1 MKFRIFL
8 ALLFLSC
15 TLNGQIKKE
24 SVLLGGQIY
33 YGKNDYGIPGLNQKY
48 KNGTFAISVGKA
60 YRENKVIGINIG
72 FSPTRQYNNYD
83 GFDTSNV
90 FSNRYEFG
98 VFFRDYKK
106 LAKDLYFFSQLDG
119 TFTTSK
125 QTQEYKLASRDRE
138 STQRGGSISFTPG
151 ISYQLYR
158 KIQFEISLPNILSVR
173 YAVTRPLH
181 QVELG
186 NPRKQ
191 EEFSFS
197 STFSNSSPLAYLG
210 AGFRFIL

>member
-1 MKFRIFL
+1 MKFQIFL

-24 SVLLGGQIY
+24 SVLLGGQIS
-33 YGKNDYGIPGLNQKY
+33 YGKNDYGIRGLNQKY

-72 FSPTRQYNNYD
+72 YSPTRQYNYYD
-83 GFDTSNV
+83 GVDTSNV

-119 TFTTSK
+119 IFTTSK
-125 QTQEYKLASRDRE
+125 QTQRYKSASSDRE
-138 STQRGGSISFTPG
+138 STQRGGSLSFTPG
-151 ISYQLYR
+151 ISYQVY
-158 KIQFEISLPNILSVR
+158 KKVQFEISLPNILFMR

-181 QVELG
+181 QVAQG
-186 NPRKQ
+186 NSRKQ
-191 EEFSFS
+191 EEFTFS
-197 STFSNSSPLAYLG
+197 SNFSNSSPLGYLG
-210 AGFRFIL
+210 AGFRVIL